1 MIQAVVVGIKYC
13 PYFCEGKNVLCT
25 IKIYGNDKDMAF
37 RGTPLDSKLPKFD
50 IIDYSILNM
59 EREQILKE
67 KKSL

>member
-1 MIQAVVVGIKYC
+1 VVVGIKYC
-13 PYFCEGKNVLCT
+13 PYFCSGKNVLCT
-25 IKIYGNDKDMAF
+25 IKIYGDDKDMTI

-50 IIDYSILNM
+50 VIDSSILNM